1 MSGTAPLLREQ
12 IASGVVR
19 LTFNR
24 PDKMN
29 ALSTEVIHLLDV
41 ALDAATT
48 DPAVRVLVLTGA
60 GGRSFVAG
68 ADIAEYAG
76 GRDAAFAAYQFESR
90 RVFDKLEA
98 LPKPTI
104 AAIGGYAL
112 GGGLEIALCC
122 DLLICTR
129 SARLGLPEGRL
140 GLSPGGG
147 GTQRLTR
154 AVGRHMAADIMLAGS
169 RITGERAY
177 QLGLAAELCADE
189 ALDETVM
196 VRANAMLKLAPGAQ
210 AEMKR
215 LIRQGYDAP
224 LPVAQSLEQEVL
236 FRLYRSRD
244 GQEGIDAFLEKR
256 EPQFRGE

>member
-1 MSGTAPLLREQ
+1 MTIEDPLLRDEVAQ
-12 IASGVVR
+12 GVVR

-24 PDKMN
+24 PEKMN
-29 ALSTEVIHLLDV
+29 ALSTDVIER
-41 ALDAATT
+41 LDAALNSVAV
-48 DPAVRVLVLTGA
+48 DRAVRVLVLAGA
-60 GGRSFVAG
+60 GGRSFIAG
-68 ADIAEYAG
+68 ADIAEYAAN
-76 GRDAAFAAYQFESR
+76 RDAAFAAYQFASR

-104 AAIGGYAL
+104 AAVRGYAL

-122 DLLICTR
+122 DVLICTE

-154 AVGRHMAADIMLAGS
+154 AVGRYVAADMMLAGW

-177 QLGLAAELCADE
+177 QLGLAAEVCADE
-189 ALDETVM
+189 ALDETVLT
-196 VRANAMLKLAPGAQ
+196 RAHAMLKVAPGSQ
-210 AEMKR
+210 TEIKR
-215 LIRQGYDAP
+215 LIRQGFDAP

-236 FRLYRSRD
+236 LRLYRSHD
-244 GQEGIDAFLEKR
+244 GQEGIAAFLEKR
-256 EPQFRGE
+256 EPRFRGE

>member
-1 MSGTAPLLREQ
+1 
-12 IASGVVR
+12 
-19 LTFNR
+19 
-24 PDKMN
+24 
-29 ALSTEVIHLLDV
+29 VIHLLDT
-41 ALDAATT
+41 ALDSAAADST
-48 DPAVRVLVLTGA
+48 VRVVVLGGA

-76 GRDAAFAAYQFESR
+76 GHDAAFAAYQFESR

-112 GGGLEIALCC
+112 GGGFEIALCC
-122 DLLICTR
+122 DIMICTR

-154 AVGRHMAADIMLAGS
+154 AVGRHIAADIMLAGW

-189 ALDETVM
+189 ALEETVM

-224 LPVAQSLEQEVL
+224 LPIAQSLEQEVL